1 MTGYLR
7 VAATVIVLAI
17 VTLVLMPLQS
27 LAMRRN
33 WPIAARLPWYWQRVA
48 CRVAGIRVR
57 VEGIPAAPPLLI
69 AANHISWIDIT
80 TLGSVLPVSFV
91 SKAEVARWPVIG
103 TLARLQRT
111 VFIDR
116 TRRSQ
121 TASATEAIADR
132 VGRGDVIV
140 LFAEGTTGDG
150 NRILPFRSALLGAAR
165 AASGSRL
172 ITVQPVAITY
182 AAVHG
187 LPIGRVDRPMIAWYG
202 EMELPKHFLKLVGTG
217 GLDVVVSFGEP
228 IAFGPEQDRKEIAD
242 RYFESVRI
250 MVNDVRRHWPSSPD
264 RHRAPIFSGG
274 VKGAKAAA
282 QPTPAKEAGERLRLS

>member
-1 MTGYLR
+1 MGYLR
-7 VAATVIVLAI
+7 VAATVIMLAA
-17 VTLVLMPLQS
+17 VTFILMPLQS
-27 LAMRRN
+27 LAIRRN
-33 WPIAARLPWYWQRVA
+33 WPIAARLPWYWQRIA
-48 CRVAGIRVR
+48 CRVTGIRVR
-57 VEGIPAAPPLLI
+57 VDGMPADPPLMI
-69 AANHISWIDIT
+69 AANHISWVDISI
-80 TLGSVLPVSFV
+80 LGSVLPVSFV
-91 SKAEVARWPVIG
+91 SKAEVAGWPVIG

-121 TASATEAIADR
+121 TASATKAIAQR
-132 VGRGDVIV
+132 VGSGDVIV

-182 AAVHG
+182 VAIHG
-187 LPIGRVDRPMIAWYG
+187 LPIGRVDRPMVAWYG
-202 EMELPKHFLKLVGTG
+202 EMLLPKHFLKLVGTG

-242 RYFESVRI
+242 RCFESVRA
-250 MVNDVRRHWPSSPD
+250 MVNDVRRDWPASPD
-264 RHRAPIFSGG
+264 RHRAPVFSPS
-274 VKGAKAAA
+274 VKGAKAATQA
-282 QPTPAKEAGERLRLS
+282 NPAEETGERLRLS

>member
-1 MTGYLR
+1 MGYLR
-7 VAATVIVLAI
+7 VAATVVGLAAVTFILMPFQLLAI
-17 VTLVLMPLQS
+17 
-27 LAMRRN
+27 RRN
-33 WPIAARLPWYWQRVA
+33 WAIAARLPWYWQRIA
-48 CRVAGIRVR
+48 CRLAGIRVH
-57 VEGIPAAPPLLI
+57 VNGAPAEPPLLL
-69 AANHISWIDIT
+69 AANHISWVDISI
-80 TLGSVLPVSFV
+80 LGSVLPVSFV

-121 TASATEAIADR
+121 TASATAAIAQR

-182 AAVHG
+182 TAIHG
-187 LPIGRVDRPMIAWYG
+187 LPIGRVDRPMVAWYG
-202 EMELPKHFLKLVGTG
+202 EMQLPRHFLNLVGMG

-228 IAFGPEQDRKEIAD
+228 IAFGPEEDRKEVAD
-242 RYFESVRI
+242 RCFESVRA
-250 MVNDVRRHWPSSPD
+250 MVNDVRRHWPASPD
-264 RHRAPIFSGG
+264 RHRSPIFSPS

-282 QPTPAKEAGERLRLS
+282 QAKPANGAGERLRVS